1 MDTTLLNSGVT
12 AVGSRGP
19 NRRGADTFIWDQG
32 CKNPLNSGNEA
43 LMTFHPGQTESI
55 VKKNRKTAK
64 KACFPSF
71 PSYCGSASVMFP
83 RARRPAE
90 PARRPEQAVTQLPA
104 DAAAA
109 CWLSTV
115 PNACD
120 DTSVHIVSLSELGLT
135 TKHDSEWQRGTRR
148 RAAAPC
154 PDWTETCQVHAV
166 ESDSCFHR
174 HLC

>member
-64 KACFPSF
+64 KSLL
-71 PSYCGSASVMFP
+71 SVFSILL
-83 RARRPAE
+83 R
-90 PARRPEQAVTQLPA
+90 
-104 DAAAA
+104 
-109 CWLSTV
+109 
-115 PNACD
+115 
-120 DTSVHIVSLSELGLT
+120 VSERDVS
-135 TKHDSEWQRGTRR
+135 SCP
-148 RAAAPC
+148 APC
-154 PDWTETCQVHAV
+154 GTSTEARAGSYTAPRGRCGTMLAL
-166 ESDSCFHR
+166 DSPQR
-174 HLC
+174 L